1 MKRLKQPHR
10 LALEL
15 RGRFEADGLT
25 TSSAI
30 ARAAS
35 IGQPQV
41 YRNLFG
47 GPKRV
52 TRTLKHL
59 CKYAGIDAYEGTS
72 DPGESKVLMDALSAV
87 WDGTDGHAHRLAKL
101 LFAHQRAHM

>member
-1 MKRLKQPHR
+1 MKRLKHPQS

-15 RGRFEADGLT
+15 RGKFEADGLT

-35 IGQPQV
+35 LGQPQV

-52 TRTLKHL
+52 TRTLEHL

-72 DPGESKVLMDALSAV
+72 NPGESKVLMQALSAV
-87 WDGTDGHAHRLAKL
+87 WDGTDGHAQRLARL
-101 LFAHQRAHM
+101 LFAHHRAHM